1 MIHNYAYGCT
11 AFFWEGFESGE
22 LSGRHAPRQGK
33 SFAVI
38 RAAQKKNIENIANR
52 SNENCTRGDQGQ

>member
-1 MIHNYAYGCT
+1 MFT
-11 AFFWEGFESGE
+11 AVQLSSGKAVSLGE
-22 LSGRHAPRQGK
+22 LSGRRAPSQGK

-52 SNENCTRGDQGQ
+52 SNGNCTQRDQGQ

>member
-1 MIHNYAYGCT
+1 MFT
-11 AFFWEGFESGE
+11 AVQLSSGKALSLGE
-22 LSGRHAPRQGK
+22 LRGRHVPSQGK

-52 SNENCTRGDQGQ
+52 SSENCTQGDQGQ